1 MLLGTSLKYQQSGST
16 RRLVEHQDTFQYVPL
31 TENLEKFLSNPEV
44 LTEVNGCVVGSNVIY
59 SCVDYEVTCKK

>member
-44 LTEVNGCVVGSNVIY
+44 LAEVSGYIVASNVMYI
-59 SCVDYEVTCKK
+59 VA